1 MSENALLNVA
11 QVQKRLGD
19 CSRSWVYQ
27 LVQEDKLK
35 GILLGERKGLRIY
48 SVSLEKYIKEKKRGR
63 AA

>member
-1 MSENALLNVA
+1 MPEDVLLNVA
-11 QVQKRLGD
+11 QVQKRLGN

-35 GILLGERKGLRIY
+35 GILLGKRKGLRIY
-48 SVSLEKYIKEKKRGR
+48 SVSLEKYINEKKKAM